1 MNKTLDETP
10 KGPNHDAEN
19 GNGVAVE
26 AIKLREQVR
35 EGPESGNARTVDL
48 PARAKLS
55 VSSFCIGAL
64 VLLTLV
70 AGDHGAHQILA
81 VCETCERHAH

>member
-35 EGPESGNARTVDL
+35 EGPESGNAR
-48 PARAKLS
+48 K
-55 VSSFCIGAL
+55 CG
-64 VLLTLV
+64 
-70 AGDHGAHQILA
+70 
-81 VCETCERHAH
+81 